1 MAKLSNEK
9 IAQIQKVYAENG
21 TYSGT
26 AKIVGCSPATVKKY
40 CSLEIKIEPISRI
53 PFNGIIPKVEDISW
67 PSKEHFCE
75 LGRLTEE
82 ELLEIQELWE
92 EI

>member
-1 MAKLSNEK
+1 MAKLSEEK
-9 IAQIQKVYAENG
+9 IAEIRRVYKELE

-82 ELLEIQELWE
+82 EFLEIQELWE

>member
-1 MAKLSNEK
+1 MAKLSDEK
-9 IAQIQKVYAENG
+9 IIQIQKVYSENG

-40 CSLEIKIEPISRI
+40 CSLGIKIEPISRI
-53 PFNGIIPKVEDISW
+53 PFNGEIPKVEDISW
-67 PSKEHFCE
+67 PSKENFCE
-75 LGRLTEE
+75 MGRLTEE
-82 ELLEIQELWE
+82 ELKEIHALWE

>member
-9 IAQIQKVYAENG
+9 IAKIQKVYSENG

-40 CSLEIKIEPISRI
+40 CSLEIKIEPISRV

-67 PSKEHFCE
+67 PSKENFCE

-82 ELLEIQELWE
+82 EILEIQKLWE